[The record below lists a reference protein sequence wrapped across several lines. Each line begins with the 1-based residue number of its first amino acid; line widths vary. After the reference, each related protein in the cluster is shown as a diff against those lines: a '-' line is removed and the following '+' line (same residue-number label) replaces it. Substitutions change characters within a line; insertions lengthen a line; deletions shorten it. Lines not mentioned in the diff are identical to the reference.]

1 MTPVLAGV
9 IVMKIKKEKLVLNY
23 RLVTTD
29 SELAQVCQEASNAP
43 WLALDTEF
51 VRTRTY
57 YPQLGLLQLYDGKQ
71 VSLIDPLLMTD
82 FSPFKALL
90 TNPEQLKFLHAGSE
104 DLEVFMHDFDCVPEP
119 MIDTQVVAAFL
130 GYPISCGFAS
140 LVAEHL
146 GIELD
151 KSESRTDWLA
161 RPLSEKQCDYA
172 AADVLYLLPLAE
184 VLMEKVTE
192 AGYLEDAKD
201 ECQRVVARRQKAL
214 KPEKAYMNIHNAWQ
228 LRDEQLACLQ
238 LLAQWRLNQAKAR
251 DMAVNFVVKEEHLW
265 KVARYLPSSL
275 GELDALGLTGQEIRC
290 HGKRLLSIVEQAK
303 QLDESEY
310 PAPVAN
316 ITEQSQY
323 KSVFKEIKAVV
334 KDIAEN
340 EKFNAELL
348 ASRRQINQLLSIH
361 WGLKSSTTPPELL
374 AGWRGRLLAE
384 PITKLLANI

>member
-1 MTPVLAGV
+1 M
-9 IVMKIKKEKLVLNY
+9 NY

-29 SELAQVCQEASNAP
+29 SELAKVCQEASDAP

-71 VSLIDPLLMTD
+71 VSLIDPLLMSD

-90 TNPEQLKFLHAGSE
+90 TNPNQLKFLHAGSE
-104 DLEVFMHDFDCVPEP
+104 DLEVFMHDFGCVPEP
-119 MIDTQVVAAFL
+119 MIDTQVLAAFL
-130 GYPISCGFAS
+130 GYPISCGFAT

-172 AADVLYLLPLAE
+172 TADVLYLLPLAKI
-184 VLMEKVTE
+184 LMEKVSE
-192 AGYLEDAKD
+192 EGLLADAQD
-201 ECQRVVARRQKAL
+201 ECQRIVARRQKTV
-214 KPEKAYMNIHNAWQ
+214 KPEKAYLSITNAWQ

-238 LLAQWRLNQAKAR
+238 LLAAWRLDQAKAR
-251 DMAVNFVVKEEHLW
+251 DMAINFVIKEENLW

-275 GELDALGLTGQEIRC
+275 GELDALGLSGQEIRC
-290 HGKRLLSIVEQAK
+290 HGRRLLSIVEDAK
-303 QLDESEY
+303 KLDESQY

-323 KSVFKEIKAVV
+323 KSIFKEIKAVV
-334 KDIAEN
+334 KEIAEN
-340 EKFNAELL
+340 EKFNPELL
-348 ASRRQINQLLSIH
+348 ASRRQINQLLAVH
-361 WGLKSSTTPPELL
+361 WGLKEKSCQPELL
-374 AGWRGRLLAE
+374 AGWRGRLLE
-384 PITKLLANI
+384 GPLTRLLSQA